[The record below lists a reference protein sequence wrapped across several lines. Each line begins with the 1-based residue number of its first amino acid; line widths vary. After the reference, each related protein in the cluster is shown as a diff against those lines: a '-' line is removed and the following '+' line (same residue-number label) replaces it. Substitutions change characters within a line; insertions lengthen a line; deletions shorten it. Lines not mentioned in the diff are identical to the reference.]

1 MSYAET
7 HLVKL
12 SLTGDRSAFGQL
24 VELYKGKIHR
34 LANRMLNN
42 PHDSEDVVQETFMRV
57 YLNLNRYDEK
67 QKFSTWIYRIGKN
80 LCVDLLR
87 KKKSVYSL
95 DAEIP
100 GEDDLNHYGI
110 LSSDDNNPEMALM
123 EAELQEQLTQVINKM
138 SDKYKAIATLY
149 YVHDLSLQEISEK
162 LNIPITTVKTRLY
175 RGREYL
181 RKRWGISFL
190 ISLLTFFNFVIL

>member
-95 DAEIP
+95 DAAISD
-100 GEDDLNHYGI
+100 EDELNHYGI
-110 LSSDDNNPEMALM
+110 LSSDDNSPEMALI
-123 EAELQEQLTQVINKM
+123 EAELQEQLSQVINKM

-190 ISLLTFFNFVIL
+190 ISLLTFFNFVII

>member
-34 LANRMLNN
+34 LAYRMLNN

-57 YLNLNRYDEK
+57 YLNLNRYDEN

-87 KKKSVYSL
+87 KKKSTYSL
-95 DAEIP
+95 DAEIA
-100 GEDDLNHYGI
+100 GEDELNHYGI
-110 LSSDDNNPEMALM
+110 VSSEGNSPEMALM
-123 EAELQEQLTQVINKM
+123 ETEMQEQLAHVISKM
-138 SDKYKAIATLY
+138 SDKYKDIPNLY
-149 YVHDLSLQEISEK
+149 YVHDLSLQEISKK
-162 LNIPITTVKTRLY
+162 LEIPVTTVKTRLY

-181 RKRWGISFL
+181 RKRWGMSFL
-190 ISLLTFFNFVIL
+190 ISLLTFFNFIIL

>member
-7 HLVKL
+7 NLVKL

-34 LANRMLNN
+34 LAYRMLNN

-67 QKFSTWIYRIGKN
+67 QKFSTWIYQIGKN

-87 KKKSVYSL
+87 KKKSTYSL
-95 DAEIP
+95 DAEIA
-100 GEDDLNHYGI
+100 GEDELNHYGI
-110 LSSDDNNPEMALM
+110 LSSEATSPEMALI
-123 EAELQEQLTQVINKM
+123 ETELQEQLTEVISKM

-149 YVHDLSLQEISEK
+149 YVQDLSIQEISEK
-162 LNIPITTVKTRLY
+162 LSLPITTVKTRLY

-181 RKRWGISFL
+181 QKRWGMSFL
-190 ISLLTFFNFVIL
+190 ISLMTFFNFITL

>member
-24 VELYKGKIHR
+24 GELYKGKIHR
-34 LANRMLNN
+34 LAYRMLNN

-57 YLNLNRYDEK
+57 YLNLNRYDEN

-95 DAEIP
+95 DAEIA
-100 GEDDLNHYGI
+100 GEDELNHYGI
-110 LSSDDNNPEMALM
+110 LSSDDNSPEMAMM
-123 EAELQEQLTQVINKM
+123 ETELQEQLTQVIDKM
-138 SDKYKAIATLY
+138 SDKYKAITTLY
-149 YVHDLSLQEISEK
+149 YVHDLSLQEISTK
-162 LNIPITTVKTRLY
+162 LNMPITTVKTRLY

-181 RKRWGISFL
+181 RKRWGMAFL
-190 ISLLTFFNFVIL
+190 ISLMTFFNFIIL

>member
-12 SLTGDRSAFGQL
+12 SLTGDSSAFRQL

-34 LANRMLNN
+34 LAYRMLNN

-57 YLNLNRYDEK
+57 YLNLNRYDEN

-87 KKKSVYSL
+87 KKKSTYSL
-95 DAEIP
+95 DAEIF
-100 GEDDLNHYGI
+100 GEDELNQYGI
-110 LSSDDNNPEMALM
+110 VSSESNSPEMALM
-123 EAELQEQLTQVINKM
+123 ETELQEQLAQVISKM
-138 SDKYKAIATLY
+138 SDKYKDITTLY

-162 LNIPITTVKTRLY
+162 LGIPVTTVKTRLY

-181 RKRWGISFL
+181 RKRWGMSFL
-190 ISLLTFFNFVIL
+190 ISLMTFFNFFIL

>member
-34 LANRMLNN
+34 LAYRMLNN

-57 YLNLNRYDEK
+57 YMNLNRYDEN

-95 DAEIP
+95 DAEIA
-100 GEDDLNHYGI
+100 GEDELNHYGI
-110 LSSDDNNPEMALM
+110 LSSDDNSPETAMI
-123 EAELQEQLTQVINKM
+123 ETELQEQLTQVIDKM
-138 SDKYKAIATLY
+138 SDKYKAITTLY
-149 YVHDLSLQEISEK
+149 YVHDLSLQEISTK
-162 LNIPITTVKTRLY
+162 LNMPITTVKTRLY

-181 RKRWGISFL
+181 RKRWGMSFL
-190 ISLLTFFNFVIL
+190 ISLMTFFNFIIL

>member
-34 LANRMLNN
+34 LAYRMLNN

-57 YLNLNRYDEK
+57 YMNLNRYDEN

-95 DAEIP
+95 DAEIA
-100 GEDDLNHYGI
+100 GEDELNHYGI
-110 LSSDDNNPEMALM
+110 LSSDDNSPETAMI
-123 EAELQEQLTQVINKM
+123 ETELQEQLTQVIDKM
-138 SDKYKAIATLY
+138 SDKYKAITTLY
-149 YVHDLSLQEISEK
+149 YIHDLSLQEISTK
-162 LNIPITTVKTRLY
+162 LNMPITTVKTRLY

-181 RKRWGISFL
+181 RKRWGMSFL
-190 ISLLTFFNFVIL
+190 ISLMTFFNFIIL

>member
-34 LANRMLNN
+34 LAYRMLNN
-42 PHDSEDVVQETFMRV
+42 SHDSEDVVQETFMRV
-57 YLNLNRYDEK
+57 FMNLNRYDEN

-87 KKKSVYSL
+87 KKRRY
-95 DAEIP
+95 
-100 GEDDLNHYGI
+100 
-110 LSSDDNNPEMALM
+110 
-123 EAELQEQLTQVINKM
+123 
-138 SDKYKAIATLY
+138 TL
-149 YVHDLSLQEISEK
+149 
-162 LNIPITTVKTRLY
+162 
-175 RGREYL
+175 
-181 RKRWGISFL
+181 
-190 ISLLTFFNFVIL
+190 

>member
-67 QKFSTWIYRIGKN
+67 QKFSTWIYQIGKN

-95 DAEIP
+95 DAAIP
-100 GEDDLNHYGI
+100 GEDELNHYGI
-110 LSSDDNNPEMALM
+110 LSSEDNSPEMALM
-123 EAELQEQLTQVINKM
+123 EAELQEQLSQVINKM

-162 LNIPITTVKTRLY
+162 LDIPITTVKTRLY

>member
-1 MSYAET
+1 MSFAET

-34 LANRMLNN
+34 LAYRMLNN

-95 DAEIP
+95 DAEIA
-100 GEDDLNHYGI
+100 GEDEMNHYGL
-110 LSSDDNNPEMALM
+110 LSSEEQSPEMALM
-123 EAELQEQLTQVINKM
+123 ETELHEQLNQVIDKL
-138 SDKYKAIATLY
+138 SDKYKAIASLY
-149 YVHDLSLQEISEK
+149 YVHDLSIQEISEK
-162 LNIPITTVKTRLY
+162 LDIPVTTVKTRLY

-181 RKRWGISFL
+181 RKRWGMSLL
-190 ISLLTFFNFVIL
+190 ISLLTFFNFIIL

>member
-7 HLVKL
+7 NLVKL

-34 LANRMLNN
+34 LAYRMLNN

-67 QKFSTWIYRIGKN
+67 QKFSTWIYQIGKN

-87 KKKSVYSL
+87 KKKTTYSL
-95 DAEIP
+95 DAEIA
-100 GEDDLNHYGI
+100 GEDELNHYGI
-110 LSSDDNNPEMALM
+110 LSSEDKSPEMALM
-123 EAELQEQLTQVINKM
+123 ETELQEQLNLVISKM
-138 SDKYKAIATLY
+138 SDKYKAIATLH
-149 YVHDLSLQEISEK
+149 YVHDLSIQEISEK
-162 LNIPITTVKTRLY
+162 LSMPVTTVKTRLY
-175 RGREYL
+175 RGRDYL
-181 RKRWGISFL
+181 KKRWGMSFL
-190 ISLLTFFNFVIL
+190 ISLLTFFNFIIL